1 MLLYLTTDIMTVR
14 ERVDMFLIGLLRA
27 DAHRDNIK
35 RRHFVIRP
43 NSSRM
48 TSDESSINIPVDG
61 LFQEN
66 ARQIEL
72 FVAVNEMMDQVD
84 SRSNLNQLGEPRLQ
98 ITETTPAN
106 RVTNAFI
113 EIAAHRGRLITGYNN
128 EARSPRQTKKYLAT
142 LGKSVFDAAYLNNDL
157 RASDFIS
164 LHNIVHAR
172 ITDMFYQWSKGAVE
186 STMDSERGVN
196 QFEKAKS
203 IIIEQVRDMTNR
215 PFTDAML
222 GEMFVVC
229 LDEPDIMDIEPNWD
243 EYIINFSA

>member
-1 MLLYLTTDIMTVR
+1 MLLYLTSDITTIR
-14 ERVDMFLIGLLRA
+14 ERVDMFLTGLLRA
-27 DAHRDNIK
+27 DARRDNIK
-35 RRHFVIRP
+35 RRRFVIRP
-43 NSSRM
+43 NSSCM

-72 FVAVNEMMDQVD
+72 FVAVNEIMDQVD
-84 SRSNLNQLGEPRLQ
+84 SRSNLNQPSEPRLHIMEN
-98 ITETTPAN
+98 ITAD

-113 EIAAHRGRLITGYNN
+113 EMAAHRGWLITGYDN

-142 LGKSVFDAAYLNNDL
+142 LGKSVFDAAYLDNDL

-172 ITDMFYQWSKGAVE
+172 LIDMFGQWAKGAVE

-203 IIIEQVRDMTNR
+203 IVVEQVREMTNR